1 MKKWMM
7 LIILFGMM
15 TLSGCI
21 RSDFSKSK
29 KYFVH
34 LIYLDDVL
42 SRPVAVY
49 EDETLEEALSIPDK
63 PWHRFLYWE
72 TPTGEKYYP
81 EDTIHQS
88 LVLIEVFEEIRHLVT
103 FESNGGTPYE
113 PEWVREG
120 TFFITPVPFK
130 EGYVFHGWFT
140 DVELNASYSQYNP
153 IKASMLLYA
162 KWVPMTYTVTYHFSS
177 TMYYSYPTYLY
188 DLFPMID
195 TNNHYNFDYWYE
207 TDPNVPF
214 VFPDFIPNR
223 NIDLYATY
231 K

>member
-1 MKKWMM
+1 MKKFVTL
-7 LIILFGMM
+7 LIVLSMM

-21 RSDFSKSK
+21 RNVASSPK

-34 LIYLDDVL
+34 IIYLDDVL
-42 SRPVAVY
+42 SRPVSVY
-49 EDETLEEALSIPDK
+49 ENETLEEALSIPDK

-120 TFFITPVPFK
+120 TFFITPVPYK

-140 DVELNASYSQYNP
+140 DVELNVPYSLYNP
-153 IKASMLLYA
+153 IKASVTLYA
-162 KWVPMTYTVTYHFSS
+162 KWIV
-177 TMYYSYPTYLY
+177 
-188 DLFPMID
+188 
-195 TNNHYNFDYWYE
+195 NE
-207 TDPNVPF
+207 
-214 VFPDFIPNR
+214 
-223 NIDLYATY
+223 
-231 K
+231 